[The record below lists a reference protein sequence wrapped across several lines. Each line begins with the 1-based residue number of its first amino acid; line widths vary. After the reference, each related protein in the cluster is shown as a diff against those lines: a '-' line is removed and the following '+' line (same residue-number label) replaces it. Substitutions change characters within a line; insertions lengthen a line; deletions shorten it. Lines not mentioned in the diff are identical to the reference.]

1 VTIAIYLPQRAG
13 LFMGVCLSC
22 LQVRVLFAIVVGTA
36 TLVAAGVGTSAPTA
50 VEARACKQH
59 GSFFNVHLLG
69 EKDSADW
76 VAFNGAA
83 LSGVPKRKAVAVVW
97 SLGGPASTS
106 GIAVY
111 GWTTA
116 ARTRFALDCTSTR
129 PGRQRPL
136 KGLRAPVRLKNGW
149 HDGSRFACLQPGRL
163 VVDVRDIR
171 GGKRLTVRMQ
181 RTGELIAV
189 AELTGG
195 GGWIRG
201 SRRCDD
207 R

>member
-1 VTIAIYLPQRAG
+1 MRRFL
-13 LFMGVCLSC
+13 
-22 LQVRVLFAIVVGTA
+22 AIVVGA
-36 TLVAAGVGTSAPTA
+36 GMLAAAGVGQSAPTA
-50 VEARACKQH
+50 VDARACAQH
-59 GSFFNVHLLG
+59 SSFFNVHLLG
-69 EKDSADW
+69 DKDAVDW

-111 GWTTA
+111 GWITA
-116 ARTRFALDCTSTR
+116 SRSHFALDCTSTKR
-129 PGRQRPL
+129 ARQKPI
-136 KGLRAPVRLKNGW
+136 KGLRAPTRVKNGW
-149 HDGSRFACLQPGRL
+149 HDGSRFACLQPGRF
-163 VVDVRDIR
+163 VVDVRDIQA
-171 GGKRLTVRMQ
+171 GKRLTVRMQ

-189 AELTGG
+189 AEVSRG

-201 SRRCDD
+201 SKRCDE